1 MLTLNWNIFWV
12 VFNIIVLFVLLRI
25 FLYKPL
31 QNIMQK
37 RTELVQNEISSAE
50 NMNKEASELRD
61 KYESHLSNAKAESDE
76 IVGQAKERAKLQYD
90 QIVGNANEEAGQIVS
105 QARRTAESDRDQMM
119 RSAQSEL
126 ADLALAAAEK
136 LIGKNID
143 DAANRKMLD
152 DFLAEEGSMK

>member
-12 VFNIIVLFVLLRI
+12 VFNFILLCILLRI

-50 NMNKEASELRD
+50 QKNKEATEF
-61 KYESHLSNAKAESDE
+61 KNQYETSLKNAKAESEE
-76 IVGQAKERAKLQYD
+76 IVGQAKEHAQLQYD
-90 QIVGNANEEAGQIVS
+90 QIVGNANDEATQIIS
-105 QARRTAESDRDQMM
+105 QARKTAELDREQMM
-119 RSAQSEL
+119 RGAQAEL

-143 DAANRKMLD
+143 DDANRKMLD
-152 DFLAEEGSMK
+152 DFLSEEGSMI